1 MDLTAKDA
9 FFIGGTWVPV
19 TGREALAVVDP
30 STEQQISSVPA
41 GTAED
46 VDAAVAAARAAFA
59 GWAATPAAD
68 RAALLSAAADAL
80 EARTDEVALL
90 ISTEMGTPLSFSKAV
105 QVGNPVRVLRSY
117 AQILAD
123 YAFEEQIANSL
134 VVKEAI
140 GVVGAITPWNYPLH
154 QVVAKV
160 AAALAAGCTVVLK
173 PSEVAP
179 LSAFVLAEV
188 FEQVGLPA
196 GVFNLVTGL
205 GPVVGE
211 AIAAHP
217 DVDMVSFTGST
228 AAGKRVQAVGA
239 GTVKRVALELGGK
252 SAFIVLDDADLG
264 KAVKIGLANCFIN
277 GGQTCTAWTRM
288 LVPAGK
294 YDEALELI
302 KDAAAKYP
310 VGAPTDDGTRIGP
323 LANAAQFDKV
333 RGFIEQAVADG
344 ATVVVG
350 GADRPEGFDTGYYV
364 KPTVLGDVAPGSR
377 VEQEEVFGPVLAVI
391 PYADEDEAIAIA
403 NGTPYGLAGGVFGGD
418 QEHAV
423 AVAKRMRTGMVDV
436 NGGRFNP
443 LAPFGGYKQSGNG
456 RELGEYGLEEF
467 LEVKSLQL

>member
-179 LSAFVLAEV
+179 LSAFALAEV